1 MKDIPPE
8 FAHYAGSQDIPWDD
22 IAVATK
28 KRGRRKGSDPFESF
42 TSAVI
47 EIASEASMKEPSG
60 THTIAMG
67 MEACLVRGRMP
78 EALFLSTDSTEVSVL
93 SLRAI
98 ALAALSDIE
107 GLQQTLNSMEKLVSD
122 KSSPADRVRLSTAR
136 VLTAAVER
144 DTSVISCVMEFDNLL
159 ETYPEQVEDPLI
171 ETMFTLYVV
180 GTLLREVSQTSR
192 ASRIADTLEQMAEKK
207 GHRMFLALV
216 ENLRGNI
223 CNLQGDLS
231 RAQEHYIRFKEISE
245 ELSFHMGEGMALNN
259 LGTLRLNSLSLE
271 EALQSFQDALV
282 YMDTDIARQ
291 VTLVNLGTIAVLL
304 GKQKEAEQYLKE
316 AIRLEEK
323 TRKGIV
329 DGYAW
334 YAIMLARQGKHSE
347 VSKYLRQAA
356 SIGENSERPLQR
368 GAFLL
373 GKGICEAAAGKL
385 DQALETLGSTLALAK
400 DNSIFELLVQSE
412 LELARTHLQAY
423 MEGSNRDNLA
433 KAAYHL
439 GDVIQLSK
447 EQGLHSL
454 YAYSLVLRSDVM
466 RLAGKQLEAK
476 GDLERA
482 LSLASF
488 VKDTRMEQQA
498 QERIKRLPE
507 PVVPL
512 DEAGQAGIIESLDRL
527 SAFKPLGQMKEVPRP
542 QLHVLLALRRDS
554 GLPEFLYQFGSQ
566 IDMDSTIMSGFISAI
581 SSFSNSLMG
590 NIGLLRSINHEGF
603 VLMMEY
609 TASRI
614 VTLIANEESFD
625 VRYRLHSFAERFE
638 SQYPPVEGRDEVDA
652 SEYTDA
658 EELVREI
665 FSE

>member
-8 FAHYAGSQDIPWDD
+8 FAHYAGSQGVPWDE
-22 IAVATK
+22 ILASAK
-28 KRGRRKGSDPFESF
+28 KRGRRKGSNSFEAF

-47 EIASEASMKEPSG
+47 EAASEASMKEPSS
-60 THTIAMG
+60 TSMIAMG
-67 MEACLVRGRMP
+67 MEACLIRGRLP
-78 EALFLSTDSTEVSVL
+78 EALFLSTDSSEVSIL

-98 ALAALSDIE
+98 VLSALSDVE
-107 GLQQTLNSMEKLVSD
+107 GLRQTSGIMEKLVTDS
-122 KSSPADRVRLSTAR
+122 SSPRDRIRLSTVK
-136 VLTAAVER
+136 VLTAAAER

-159 ETYPEQVEDPLI
+159 ETYPEQVEDPLV

-180 GTLLREVSQTSR
+180 GTLLREVGQTSR
-192 ASRIADTLEQMAEKK
+192 ASRIADTLEQMAERK
-207 GHRMFLALV
+207 GHRMFQALV

-223 CNLQGDLS
+223 CNLQGELA

-245 ELSFHMGEGMALNN
+245 ALSFHMGQGMALNN
-259 LGTLRLNSLSLE
+259 LGTLKLHSLSLE
-271 EALQSFQDALV
+271 EAMQSFANALV
-282 YMDTDIARQ
+282 YMDTDIGRQ

-304 GKQKEAEQYLKE
+304 GKQREAEQYLKE

-329 DGYAW
+329 DGYTW
-334 YAIMLARQGKHSE
+334 YAILLARQGKHSE
-347 VSKYLRQAA
+347 LGKYLRQAA
-356 SIGENSERPLQR
+356 AIGENSEKPLQR
-368 GAFLL
+368 GGYLL

-385 DQALETLGSTLALAK
+385 EQAAETLESTLVLAK
-400 DNSIFELLVQSE
+400 ENSIFELLVQSE

-439 GDVIQLSK
+439 DDIIQISK

-454 YAYSLVLRSDVM
+454 YAHSLVLRSDVM

-482 LSLASF
+482 LSLANF
-488 VKDTRMEQQA
+488 VKDARVELEA

-507 PVVPL
+507 PVAPL
-512 DEAGQAGIIESLDRL
+512 DELGHAGLTESLDRV
-527 SAFKPLGQMKEVPRP
+527 SAFRPLGQMKQVPRP

-554 GLPEFLYQFGSQ
+554 GLPEFVYQFGSS
-566 IDMDSTIMSGFISAI
+566 IDMDSTIISGFISAI
-581 SSFSNSLMG
+581 SSFSDNLMG

-609 TASRI
+609 TPSRI

-625 VRYRLHSFAERFE
+625 VRYLLHSFAERFE
-638 SQYPPVEGRDEVDA
+638 SQYPPVPGRDEVDV
-652 SEYTDA
+652 SEYADA

-665 FSE
+665 FSK